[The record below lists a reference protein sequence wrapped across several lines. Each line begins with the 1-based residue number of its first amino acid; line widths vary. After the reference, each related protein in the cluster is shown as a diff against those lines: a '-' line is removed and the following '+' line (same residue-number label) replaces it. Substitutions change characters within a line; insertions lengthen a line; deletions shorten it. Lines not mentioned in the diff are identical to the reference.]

1 MNLSVA
7 ARLLLKD
14 AQRQLANANKRITR
28 LAQKDIQGG
37 DLVVERVKAE
47 IEEIKSLPT
56 SNYREIQTVA
66 ARARRLDQSA
76 GTRAQSFQKAATR
89 AYRDDLVERAKDPFT
104 VSRMTKDELA
114 EVHSIQRSRLRD
126 RLRYVRNAVG
136 ENYMTNVAQ
145 KILDDYDPQADH
157 NKLRSL
163 VGRSSK
169 ALSSKTLSPK
179 GAREQIQQGVE
190 MFGDVYLDMTD
201 EQRRALWDALHRQ
214 TEVMN
219 LGSPEVAELVHAV
232 MSDQNFKAMFFRSSS
247 SGEMQAVIG
256 QGFKDTK
263 IKQKK
268 AMIDDRIARNIL
280 RRGFERDGVPLPDF
294 LLEDAED
301 GEDVDQP
308 FFF

>member
-1 MNLSVA
+1 MTLSVA
-7 ARLLLKD
+7 AQLLLKD
-14 AQRQLANANKRITR
+14 ALRLLANANKRITR

-37 DLVVERVKAE
+37 DLVVERAKAE
-47 IEEIKSLPT
+47 MEEIKSLPT
-56 SNYREIQTVA
+56 SNYREIQTVE

-89 AYRDDLVERAKDPFT
+89 AYRDDLVDRAKDPFT

-114 EVHSIQRSRLRD
+114 EVHSIQRSRLRG
-126 RLRYVRNAVG
+126 RLYRVRGDVG
-136 ENYMTNVAQ
+136 ENYMTSVAQ

-169 ALSSKTLSPK
+169 ALSSKTLTPR

-294 LLEDAED
+294 LLEDNEED
-301 GEDVDQP
+301 IDQP

>member
-37 DLVVERVKAE
+37 DLVVERAKAE
-47 IEEIKSLPT
+47 LEAIKALPAT
-56 SNYREIQTVA
+56 NYREIQTVA

-76 GTRAQSFQKAATR
+76 GTRAQTFQKAATR
-89 AYRDDLVERAKDPFT
+89 AYRDDLVDRAKDPFT
-104 VSRMTKDELA
+104 VSRMTKDELT
-114 EVHSIQRSRLRD
+114 EVFSIQRSRLRD
-126 RLRYVRNAVG
+126 RLRHVRDAVG
-136 ENYMTNVAQ
+136 ENYMTHVAQ
-145 KILDDYDPQADH
+145 KILDDYDSQADH

-232 MSDQNFKAMFFRSSS
+232 MSDQNFKAMFFLSSS

-280 RRGFERDGVPLPDF
+280 MRGFERDGAELPDS
-294 LLEDAED
+294 LREYIE
-301 GEDVDQP
+301 EDQP

>member
-14 AQRQLANANKRITR
+14 AQRYLANANKRITR

-47 IEEIKSLPT
+47 MEEIKSLPT

-66 ARARRLDQSA
+66 ARARHLDQSA

-89 AYRDDLVERAKDPFT
+89 AYRDDLVDRAKDPFT
-104 VSRMTKDELA
+104 VTRMTKDELA

-126 RLRYVRNAVG
+126 RLRRVRGAVG
-136 ENYMTNVAQ
+136 ENYMTHVAQ
-145 KILDDYDPQADH
+145 MILDEYDPQADH

-280 RRGFERDGVPLPDF
+280 MRGFERDGAELPDS
-294 LLEDAED
+294 LREYIE
-301 GEDVDQP
+301 EDQP

>member
-37 DLVVERVKAE
+37 DLVVERAKAE
-47 IEEIKSLPT
+47 MEAIKSLPT
-56 SNYREIQTVA
+56 SNYREVQTVA

-89 AYRDDLVERAKDPFT
+89 AYRDDLVDRAKDPFT

-114 EVHSIQRSRLRD
+114 EVFSIQRSRLRD
-126 RLRYVRNAVG
+126 RLRHVRDAVG
-136 ENYMTNVAQ
+136 ENYMTHVAQ

-280 RRGFERDGVPLPDF
+280 MRGFERDGAELPDS
-294 LLEDAED
+294 LREYIE
-301 GEDVDQP
+301 EDQP

>member
-1 MNLSVA
+1 MTLSVA
-7 ARLLLKD
+7 ASELLKD
-14 AQRQLANANKRITR
+14 ALRLLANANKRITR

-37 DLVVERVKAE
+37 DLVVEREKAE

-56 SNYREIQTVA
+56 SNYREVQTVA

-76 GTRAQSFQKAATR
+76 GTRARSFQRAATR
-89 AYRDDLVERAKDPFT
+89 AYRDDLVNRAKDPFT

-114 EVHSIQRSRLRD
+114 EVFSIQRSRLRD
-126 RLRYVRNAVG
+126 RLRHVRDAVG
-136 ENYMTNVAQ
+136 ENYMTHVAQ

-157 NKLRSL
+157 NKLRSF

-280 RRGFERDGVPLPDF
+280 MRGFERDGAELPDS
-294 LLEDAED
+294 LREYIE
-301 GEDVDQP
+301 EDQP

>member
-1 MNLSVA
+1 MTLTVA
-7 ARLLLKD
+7 ASELLKD
-14 AQRQLANANKRITR
+14 ALRLLANANKRITR

-37 DLVVERVKAE
+37 DLVVERAKAE
-47 IEEIKSLPT
+47 MEAIKSLPT

-89 AYRDDLVERAKDPFT
+89 AYRDDLVDRAKDPFT
-104 VSRMTKDELA
+104 VTRMTKDELA

-126 RLRYVRNAVG
+126 RLRRVRNAVG
-136 ENYMTNVAQ
+136 DNYMTNVAQ

-179 GAREQIQQGVE
+179 GAREQIQKGVE
-190 MFGDVYLDMTD
+190 MFGDVYMDMTD

-294 LLEDAED
+294 LLEDNEED
-301 GEDVDQP
+301 MDQP

>member
-1 MNLSVA
+1 MTLSVA
-7 ARLLLKD
+7 AHLLRQKAMRL
-14 AQRQLANANKRITR
+14 LANANKRITR

-56 SNYREIQTVA
+56 SNYREVQTVA

-89 AYRDDLVERAKDPFT
+89 AYRDDLVDRAKDPFT

-114 EVHSIQRSRLRD
+114 EVYSIQRSRLRD
-126 RLRYVRNAVG
+126 RLRHVRDAVG
-136 ENYMTNVAQ
+136 ENYMTHVAQ

-232 MSDQNFKAMFFRSSS
+232 MSDQKFKAMFFRSSS

-263 IKQKK
+263 TKQKK

-280 RRGFERDGVPLPDF
+280 MRGFERDGAELPDS
-294 LLEDAED
+294 LREYM
-301 GEDVDQP
+301 DQP

>member
-1 MNLSVA
+1 MTLSVA
-7 ARLLLKD
+7 AQLLRQKAMRLL
-14 AQRQLANANKRITR
+14 ANTNKRITR

-37 DLVVERVKAE
+37 DLVVERAKAE

-56 SNYREIQTVA
+56 SNYREVQTVA

-76 GTRAQSFQKAATR
+76 GTRAQSFQKATTR
-89 AYRDDLVERAKDPFT
+89 AYRDDLVDRAKDPFT

-114 EVHSIQRSRLRD
+114 EVFSIQRSRLRD
-126 RLRYVRNAVG
+126 RLRHVRNAVG
-136 ENYMTNVAQ
+136 ENYMTHVAQ

-263 IKQKK
+263 IKQQK

-280 RRGFERDGVPLPDF
+280 RRGFERDGAELPDS
-294 LLEDAED
+294 LREYM
-301 GEDVDQP
+301 DQP

>member
-1 MNLSVA
+1 MDLSVA

-37 DLVVERVKAE
+37 DLVVERAKAE
-47 IEEIKSLPT
+47 MEAIKSLPT

-76 GTRAQSFQKAATR
+76 GTRAQSFQRAATR
-89 AYRDDLVERAKDPFT
+89 AYRDDLVDRAKDPFT
-104 VSRMTKDELA
+104 VTRMTKDELA

-126 RLRYVRNAVG
+126 RLRSVRNAVG
-136 ENYMTNVAQ
+136 DNYMTHVAQ
-145 KILDDYDPQADH
+145 QILDDYDSQADH

-256 QGFKDTK
+256 QGFNDTK

-280 RRGFERDGVPLPDF
+280 MRGFERDGAELPDS
-294 LLEDAED
+294 LREYIE
-301 GEDVDQP
+301 EEQP

>member
-37 DLVVERVKAE
+37 DLVVERAKAE
-47 IEEIKSLPT
+47 MEAIKSLPT
-56 SNYREIQTVA
+56 SNYREVQTVA

-76 GTRAQSFQKAATR
+76 GTRAQSFQRAATR
-89 AYRDDLVERAKDPFT
+89 AYRDDLVDRAKDPFT

-114 EVHSIQRSRLRD
+114 EVFSIQRSRLRD
-126 RLRYVRNAVG
+126 RLRHVRDAVG
-136 ENYMTNVAQ
+136 DNYMTHVAQ

-280 RRGFERDGVPLPDF
+280 MRVFERDGAELPDS
-294 LLEDAED
+294 LREYIE
-301 GEDVDQP
+301 EDQP

>member
-1 MNLSVA
+1 MTLSVA
-7 ARLLLKD
+7 AQLLRQKAMRLL
-14 AQRQLANANKRITR
+14 ANTNKRITR

-37 DLVVERVKAE
+37 DLVVERAKAE
-47 IEEIKSLPT
+47 MEEIKSLPT

-89 AYRDDLVERAKDPFT
+89 AYRDELVDRAKDPFT

-114 EVHSIQRSRLRD
+114 EVFSIQRSRLRD
-126 RLRYVRNAVG
+126 RLRHVRDAVG
-136 ENYMTNVAQ
+136 ENYMTHVAQ
-145 KILDDYDPQADH
+145 KILDDYDPQTDH

-179 GAREQIQQGVE
+179 GAREQIQKGVE

-263 IKQKK
+263 IKQQK

-280 RRGFERDGVPLPDF
+280 MRGFERDGAELPDS
-294 LLEDAED
+294 LREYIE
-301 GEDVDQP
+301 EDQP

>member
-1 MNLSVA
+1 MNLSVV
-7 ARLLLKD
+7 ARVLLKD
-14 AQRQLANANKRITR
+14 AQRLLANANKRITR

-37 DLVVERVKAE
+37 DLVVERAKAE
-47 IEEIKSLPT
+47 MEEIKSLPT

-76 GTRAQSFQKAATR
+76 GTRAQTFQKAATR
-89 AYRDDLVERAKDPFT
+89 AYRDDLVDRAKDPFT

-126 RLRYVRNAVG
+126 RLRRVRNAVG
-136 ENYMTNVAQ
+136 ENYMTHVAQ
-145 KILDDYDPQADH
+145 EILDDYDSQADH

-169 ALSSKTLSPK
+169 ALSSKTLSPR
-179 GAREQIQQGVE
+179 GAREQIQKGVE
-190 MFGDVYLDMTD
+190 MFGDVYMDMTD

-280 RRGFERDGVPLPDF
+280 MRGFERDGAELPDS
-294 LLEDAED
+294 LREYM
-301 GEDVDQP
+301 DQP

>member
-37 DLVVERVKAE
+37 DLVVERAKAE
-47 IEEIKSLPT
+47 IEAIKSLPT
-56 SNYREIQTVA
+56 SNYREVQTVA

-76 GTRAQSFQKAATR
+76 GTRAQSFQRAATR
-89 AYRDDLVERAKDPFT
+89 VYRDDLVDRAKDPFT

-114 EVHSIQRSRLRD
+114 EVYSIQRSRLRD
-126 RLRYVRNAVG
+126 RLRHVRDAVG
-136 ENYMTNVAQ
+136 ENYMTHVAQ

-214 TEVMN
+214 SEVMN

-280 RRGFERDGVPLPDF
+280 MRGFERDGAELPDS
-294 LLEDAED
+294 LREYIE
-301 GEDVDQP
+301 GDQP

>member
-1 MNLSVA
+1 MTLSVA
-7 ARLLLKD
+7 AQLLRQKAMRL
-14 AQRQLANANKRITR
+14 LANANKRITR

-47 IEEIKSLPT
+47 MEEIKSLPT

-66 ARARRLDQSA
+66 ARARHLDQSA
-76 GTRAQSFQKAATR
+76 GTRAQSFQRAATR

-114 EVHSIQRSRLRD
+114 EVYSIQRSRLRD
-126 RLRYVRNAVG
+126 RLRRVRDAVG
-136 ENYMTNVAQ
+136 DNYMTHVAQ

-232 MSDQNFKAMFFRSSS
+232 MSDQKFKAMFFRSSS

-280 RRGFERDGVPLPDF
+280 MRGFERDGAELPDS
-294 LLEDAED
+294 LREYM
-301 GEDVDQP
+301 DQP

>member
-37 DLVVERVKAE
+37 DLVVERAKAE

-56 SNYREIQTVA
+56 SNYREVQTVA

-76 GTRAQSFQKAATR
+76 GTRAQSFQRAATR
-89 AYRDDLVERAKDPFT
+89 AYRDDLVDRAKDPFT

-114 EVHSIQRSRLRD
+114 EVFSIQRSRLRD
-126 RLRYVRNAVG
+126 RLRHVRDAVG
-136 ENYMTNVAQ
+136 DNYMTHVAQ

-179 GAREQIQQGVE
+179 GAREQIHQGVE

-280 RRGFERDGVPLPDF
+280 LRGFERDGAELPDS
-294 LLEDAED
+294 LREYIE
-301 GEDVDQP
+301 EDQP

>member
-1 MNLSVA
+1 MSLTPAALLLRQEATRLMANTSKRI
-7 ARLLLKD
+7 ARL
-14 AQRQLANANKRITR
+14 AA
-28 LAQKDIQGG
+28 KDIKGG
-37 DLVVERVKAE
+37 DILVERAKAE
-47 IEEIKSLPT
+47 LEAIKALPT

-89 AYRDDLVERAKDPFT
+89 AYRDDLVDRAKDPFT

-114 EVHSIQRSRLRD
+114 EVLSIQRSRLRD
-126 RLRYVRNAVG
+126 RLRRVRGAVG
-136 ENYMTNVAQ
+136 DNYMTHVAQ
-145 KILDDYDPQADH
+145 EILDDYDPQADH

-169 ALSSKTLSPK
+169 ALSSKTLTPR
-179 GAREQIQQGVE
+179 GAREQIQKGVE

-201 EQRRALWDALHRQ
+201 EQRRALWVALHRQ

-280 RRGFERDGVPLPDF
+280 MRGFERDGAELPDS
-294 LLEDAED
+294 LREYIE
-301 GEDVDQP
+301 EDQP

>member
-14 AQRQLANANKRITR
+14 AQRHLANANKRITR

-37 DLVVERVKAE
+37 DLVVERAKAQ

-66 ARARRLDQSA
+66 ARARHLDQSA

-89 AYRDDLVERAKDPFT
+89 AYRDDLVERAKDPFNVT
-104 VSRMTKDELA
+104 RMSKAELA
-114 EVHSIQRSRLRD
+114 EVHSIQRSRLRG
-126 RLRYVRNAVG
+126 RLRSVRGAVG
-136 ENYMTNVAQ
+136 ENYMTHVAQ
-145 KILDDYDPQADH
+145 EILDDYDPQADH

-169 ALSSKTLSPK
+169 ALSSKTLSPQ
-179 GAREQIQQGVE
+179 GAREQIQKGVE

-294 LLEDAED
+294 LLEDDEED
-301 GEDVDQP
+301 MDQP

>member
-1 MNLSVA
+1 MTLSVA
-7 ARLLLKD
+7 AQLLRQKAMRL
-14 AQRQLANANKRITR
+14 LANANKRITR

-47 IEEIKSLPT
+47 MEEIKSLPT

-66 ARARRLDQSA
+66 ARARHLDQSA

-114 EVHSIQRSRLRD
+114 EVYSIQRSRLRD
-126 RLRYVRNAVG
+126 RLRRVRDAVG
-136 ENYMTNVAQ
+136 DNYMTHVAQ

-232 MSDQNFKAMFFRSSS
+232 MSDQKFKAMFFRSSS

-280 RRGFERDGVPLPDF
+280 MRGFERDGAELPDS
-294 LLEDAED
+294 LREYM
-301 GEDVDQP
+301 DQP

>member
-37 DLVVERVKAE
+37 DLVVERAKAE
-47 IEEIKSLPT
+47 IEAIKSLPT
-56 SNYREIQTVA
+56 SNYREVQTVA

-76 GTRAQSFQKAATR
+76 GTRAQSFQRAATR
-89 AYRDDLVERAKDPFT
+89 AYRDDLVDRAKDPFT

-114 EVHSIQRSRLRD
+114 EVYSIQRSRLRD
-126 RLRYVRNAVG
+126 RLRHVRDAVG
-136 ENYMTNVAQ
+136 ENYMTHVAQ

-214 TEVMN
+214 SEVMN

-280 RRGFERDGVPLPDF
+280 MRGFERDGAELPDS
-294 LLEDAED
+294 LREYIE
-301 GEDVDQP
+301 GDQP

>member
-37 DLVVERVKAE
+37 DLVVERAKAE
-47 IEEIKSLPT
+47 MEAIKSLPT

-76 GTRAQSFQKAATR
+76 GTRAQSFQRAATR
-89 AYRDDLVERAKDPFT
+89 AYRDDLVDRAKDPFT

-114 EVHSIQRSRLRD
+114 EVFSIQRSRLRD
-126 RLRYVRNAVG
+126 RLRHVRDAVG
-136 ENYMTNVAQ
+136 DNYMTHVAQ

-294 LLEDAED
+294 LLEDNEED
-301 GEDVDQP
+301 IDQP

>member
-14 AQRQLANANKRITR
+14 AQRYLANANKRITR

-37 DLVVERVKAE
+37 DLVVERAKAE

-56 SNYREIQTVA
+56 SNYREVQTVA

-76 GTRAQSFQKAATR
+76 GTRAQSFQRAATR
-89 AYRDDLVERAKDPFT
+89 AYRDDLVDRAKDPFT

-114 EVHSIQRSRLRD
+114 EVFSIQRSRLRD
-126 RLRYVRNAVG
+126 RLRHVRDAVG
-136 ENYMTNVAQ
+136 DNYMTHVAQ

-232 MSDQNFKAMFFRSSS
+232 MSDQKFNAMFFRSSS

-256 QGFKDTK
+256 QGFRDTK

-280 RRGFERDGVPLPDF
+280 LRGFERDGAELPDS
-294 LLEDAED
+294 LREYIE
-301 GEDVDQP
+301 EDQP

>member
-1 MNLSVA
+1 MTLSVA
-7 ARLLLKD
+7 AQLLRQEAMRLL
-14 AQRQLANANKRITR
+14 ANTNKRITR

-37 DLVVERVKAE
+37 DLVVERAKAE
-47 IEEIKSLPT
+47 LEAIKSLPT
-56 SNYREIQTVA
+56 SNYREVQTVA

-89 AYRDDLVERAKDPFT
+89 AYRDDLVDRANDPNN
-104 VSRMTKDELA
+104 VIRMTKDELA
-114 EVHSIQRSRLRD
+114 EVHSIQRSRLRG
-126 RLRYVRNAVG
+126 RLRSVRGAVG
-136 ENYMTNVAQ
+136 ENYMTHVAQ
-145 KILDDYDPQADH
+145 GILDDYDPQADH

-169 ALSSKTLSPK
+169 ALSSKTLSPQ

-280 RRGFERDGVPLPDF
+280 MRGFERDGAELPDS
-294 LLEDAED
+294 LREYIE
-301 GEDVDQP
+301 EDQP

>member
-14 AQRQLANANKRITR
+14 AQRYLANANKRITR

-47 IEEIKSLPT
+47 MEEIKSLPT

-66 ARARRLDQSA
+66 ARARHLDKSA

-89 AYRDDLVERAKDPFT
+89 AYRDDLVDRAKDPFT

-114 EVHSIQRSRLRD
+114 EVFSIQRSRLRD
-126 RLRYVRNAVG
+126 RLRHVRDAVG
-136 ENYMTNVAQ
+136 DNYMTHVAQ

-280 RRGFERDGVPLPDF
+280 MRGFERDGAELPDS
-294 LLEDAED
+294 LREYM
-301 GEDVDQP
+301 DQP

>member
-37 DLVVERVKAE
+37 DLVVERAKAE
-47 IEEIKSLPT
+47 MEAIKSLPT

-76 GTRAQSFQKAATR
+76 GTRAQSFQRAATR
-89 AYRDDLVERAKDPFT
+89 AYRDDLVDRAKDPFT
-104 VSRMTKDELA
+104 VTRMTKDELA

-126 RLRYVRNAVG
+126 RLRSVRNAVG
-136 ENYMTNVAQ
+136 DNYMTHVAQ
-145 KILDDYDPQADH
+145 QILDDYDSQADH

-232 MSDQNFKAMFFRSSS
+232 MSDQNYKAMFFRSSS

-294 LLEDAED
+294 LLEDIEED
-301 GEDVDQP
+301 MDQP

>member
-37 DLVVERVKAE
+37 DLVVERAKAE
-47 IEEIKSLPT
+47 MEAIKSLPT
-56 SNYREIQTVA
+56 SNYREVQTVA

-76 GTRAQSFQKAATR
+76 GTRAQSFQRAATR

-114 EVHSIQRSRLRD
+114 EVFSIQRSRLRD
-126 RLRYVRNAVG
+126 RLRHVRDAVG
-136 ENYMTNVAQ
+136 ENYMTHVAQ

-280 RRGFERDGVPLPDF
+280 MRGFERDGAELPDS
-294 LLEDAED
+294 LREYIE
-301 GEDVDQP
+301 EDQP

>member
-1 MNLSVA
+1 MTLSVA
-7 ARLLLKD
+7 AQLLRQEAMRL
-14 AQRQLANANKRITR
+14 LANANKRITR

-37 DLVVERVKAE
+37 DLVVEREKAE

-56 SNYREIQTVA
+56 SNYREVQTVA
-66 ARARRLDQSA
+66 ARARRLDKSA
-76 GTRAQSFQKAATR
+76 GTRAQSFQRAATR
-89 AYRDDLVERAKDPFT
+89 AYRDDLVDRAKDPFT

-114 EVHSIQRSRLRD
+114 EVFSIQRSRLRD
-126 RLRYVRNAVG
+126 RLRHVRDAVG
-136 ENYMTNVAQ
+136 ENYMTHVAQ

-157 NKLRSL
+157 NKMRSL

-280 RRGFERDGVPLPDF
+280 LRGFERDGAELPDS
-294 LLEDAED
+294 LREYIE
-301 GEDVDQP
+301 EDQP